1 MSIEIANIKK
11 SFGRTQVLNDIS
23 LDIPS
28 GQMVALLG
36 PSGSGKTTLLR
47 IIAGLEHQTSGHIR
61 FHGTDVSRLHARDRK
76 VGFVFQH
83 YALFRHMTVFDNI
96 AFGLTVLP
104 RRERPNAAAIKAKV
118 TKLLEMVQLAHLA
131 DRYPAQLSGGQKQRV
146 ALARALAVEP
156 QILLLDEPFG
166 ALDAQVRK
174 ELRRWLRQLH
184 EELKFTSVFVTHDQE
199 EALAVS
205 DRIAVMNDGVIQQV
219 GSPQYIYQRPAN
231 QFVSTFIGLS
241 NIFSAKLTETEGK
254 TGVDFGHYQAVM
266 DNLDLRLLGIGD
278 QTISQAAGTPVRV
291 AVRPEEFTVH
301 KDGEG
306 IDAVVKSSVFLGIS
320 THYFMETE
328 TGQEVEVIRPSDVGT
343 IIPNGTNVKLRVET
357 ARINVFTE
365 DGSRTLIRQ
374 DENSETG
381 GEAL

>member
-1 MSIEIANIKK
+1 MSIEISRIKK

-96 AFGLTVLP
+96 AFGLSVLP
-104 RRERPNAAAIKAKV
+104 RRERPNASAIKQKV
-118 TKLLEMVQLAHLA
+118 TQLLEMVQLAHLA
-131 DRYPAQLSGGQKQRV
+131 DRFPAQLSGGQKQRV

-199 EALAVS
+199 EAMEVADRVVVMSQGHIEQADAPERVWREPETRFVLEFLGEVNRLHGTVRGSQFHVGAHRWPLGYAPAHQGPVDLFLRPWEVDVS
-205 DRIAVMNDGVIQQV
+205 RRTSLESPLPVQV
-219 GSPQYIYQRPAN
+219 LEVSPR
-231 QFVSTFIGLS
+231 
-241 NIFSAKLTETEGK
+241 
-254 TGVDFGHYQAVM
+254 GHYMQLVVQPLGWY
-266 DNLDLRLLGIGD
+266 DDPLTVVLRED
-278 QTISQAAGTPVRV
+278 YVPHR
-291 AVRPEEFTVH
+291 
-301 KDGEG
+301 GERL
-306 IDAVVKSSVFLGIS
+306 F
-320 THYFMETE
+320 
-328 TGQEVEVIRPSDVGT
+328 VGLQHARLY
-343 IIPNGTNVKLRVET
+343 NGNEKIESIALAET
-357 ARINVFTE
+357 A
-365 DGSRTLIRQ
+365 
-374 DENSETG
+374 
-381 GEAL
+381 